1 MKPNT
6 LVISLVAAGIIGA
19 GAVGYSAGVN
29 SFFSPAAAMNDRSA
43 EMVASTT
50 SASALPSFHWIAA
63 KYGPAVV
70 NVSVTAAAKVGAE
83 LPKLPQMDP
92 NDPFFQ
98 FFKRFQ
104 NPTPRGEMP
113 LHGLGSGFIVSPDGV
128 ILTKAQVVDGA
139 KHVLVKLVDRREF
152 QAKVIRVD
160 KPSDVAVLKIEAR
173 DLPTVKLGNPDDL
186 KVGDWVL
193 AIGSPFGF
201 ENTVTQGIVSA
212 KSRSLPDDAYVPFI
226 QTDVPV
232 NPGNSGGPLFNM
244 QGEVVGINAQIFSR
258 TGGYEGLSFA
268 IPMDI
273 ASNVEH
279 QILTSGHVTRA
290 HLGVTIQDMTQGL
303 ADSFGLK
310 KVEGALISNVDP
322 GGPAA
327 KAGLESGDVIL
338 KLNGEPI
345 SSSTQLPIE
354 VSGTKPGTT
363 ITLQVLHKGETK
375 DVQVTLGQLRDANA
389 AEAKPGIPSHGRLGL
404 MVRPLTPEERQQSG
418 DAAGLLVENVTGAAA
433 QAGIQPGDIIVALN
447 GTRVTSAKELQELA
461 ARAGKHVALLVQRN
475 DVKLYVPLDLG

>member
-6 LVISLVAAGIIGA
+6 VVISLIAAGIIGA
-19 GAVGYSAGVN
+19 GAIGYSAGVN
-29 SFFSPAAAMNDRSA
+29 SFFSPAAAMNERGA
-43 EMVASTT
+43 EMAASNT
-50 SASALPSFHWIAA
+50 SAGALPSFHWIAA

-70 NVSVTAAAKVGAE
+70 NISVTAAAKVGAE
-83 LPKLPQMDP
+83 MPKLPQMDP

-104 NPTPRGEMP
+104 APPHGEVP
-113 LHGLGSGFIVSPDGV
+113 VHGMGSGFIVSPDGV
-128 ILTKAQVVDGA
+128 ILTNAHVVDGA
-139 KHVLVKLVDRREF
+139 KEVQVKLVDKREF
-152 QAKVIRVD
+152 QAKVIGVD
-160 KPSDVAVLKIEAR
+160 KPSDVAVLKIDAR

-212 KSRSLPDDAYVPFI
+212 KSRALPDDTYVPFI

-244 QGEVVGINAQIFSR
+244 QGEVIGINAQIFSR

-279 QILTSGHVTRA
+279 QILASGHVTRA
-290 HLGVTIQDMTQGL
+290 HLGVTIQDVTQGL

-310 KVEGALISNVDP
+310 KVEGALISNVEP

-338 KLNGEPI
+338 KFNGEPI
-345 SSSTQLPIE
+345 SSSTQLPVQ
-354 VSGTKPGTT
+354 VSGTKPGSV
-363 ITLQVLHKGETK
+363 IILEVLHKGESK
-375 DVQVTLGQLRDANA
+375 DVKVTLGTLRDANVAA
-389 AEAKPGIPSHGRLGL
+389 AEPGIPDHGRLGL
-404 MVRPLTPEERQQSG
+404 MVRPLTSEERQQSG
-418 DAAGLLVENVTGAAA
+418 DAGGVLVENATGAAA
-433 QAGIQPGDIIVALN
+433 QAGIQRGDIIVAMN
-447 GTRVTSAKELQELA
+447 GTPVNSARQLQELA
-461 ARAGKHVALLVQRN
+461 AKAGKHVALLVQRN
-475 DVKLYVPLDLG
+475 EVKLYVPLDLG

>member
-1 MKPNT
+1 MKPN
-6 LVISLVAAGIIGA
+6 SLVVGLVAGGIIAA
-19 GAVGYSAGVN
+19 GAVGYSAGVS
-29 SFFSPAAAMNDRSA
+29 SFFSPAVANEQITQPAAPDA
-43 EMVASTT
+43 
-50 SASALPSFHWIAA
+50 ALPSFHWIAA

-70 NVSVTAAAKVGAE
+70 NISVTSAAKVGAE

-104 NPTPRGEMP
+104 GPTPRGEMP
-113 LHGLGSGFIVSPDGV
+113 LRGMGSGFIVSPDGI
-128 ILTKAQVVDGA
+128 ILTNAHVVDGA
-139 KHVLVKLVDRREF
+139 KQVQVKLVDKREF
-152 QAKVIRVD
+152 RAKVIGVD
-160 KPSDVAVLKIEAR
+160 KPSDVAVLKIDAS

-201 ENTVTQGIVSA
+201 ENSVTQGIVSA
-212 KSRSLPDDAYVPFI
+212 KSRSLPDDTYVPFI

-279 QILTSGHVTRA
+279 QILTSGHVTRG
-290 HLGVTIQDMTQGL
+290 HLGVTIQDVTQGL

-310 KVEGALISNVDP
+310 KLEGALVSNVEP

-327 KAGLESGDVIL
+327 KAGLEAGDVIL
-338 KLNGEPI
+338 KFNGEPI
-345 SSSTQLPIE
+345 SSSTQLPVQ
-354 VSGTKPGTT
+354 VSSAKPGTAV
-363 ITLQVLHKGETK
+363 TLQVLHKGETK
-375 DVQVTLGQLRDANA
+375 DLQVTLGKLSNPNV
-389 AEAKPGIPSHGRLGL
+389 AEAEPGAPNQGRLGL

-418 DAAGLLVENVTGAAA
+418 DTSGLLVENATGAAA

-447 GTRVTSAKELQELA
+447 GTPVRSAKELQELA
-461 ARAGKHVALLVQRN
+461 SRAGKHVALLVQRN
-475 DVKLYVPLDLG
+475 DVKLFVPLDLG